1 MKEKNLEKNGDK
13 RFRALI
19 KLLLWLIFI
28 VFLIIIINFGK

>member
-1 MKEKNLEKNGDK
+1 MEDK

-28 VFLIIIINFGK
+28 VFVIIVISFNK